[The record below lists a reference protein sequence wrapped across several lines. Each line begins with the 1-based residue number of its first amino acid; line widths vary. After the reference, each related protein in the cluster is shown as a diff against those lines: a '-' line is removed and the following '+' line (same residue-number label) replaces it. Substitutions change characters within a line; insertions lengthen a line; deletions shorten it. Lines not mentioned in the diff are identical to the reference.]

1 MERVM
6 FITFFCP
13 CKKTFHLFYFSS
25 IFHSPSSCR
34 PSPPSFSGNPIIT
47 TIHFLAAPSS
57 PHLPATTSCKE
68 FLAVSLINERRHSLM
83 LQSSSQP
90 HLSWEV
96 RVSFSFAG
104 TTRHYRRRRG
114 STTQPR
120 IRKFDYFLPVTHD
133 TTVGGTTVPHKI
145 CSTIHRGTTDLARCH
160 VACGMSCAYSKFFDF
175 FRQGTAASIFWPA
188 WEVERWGDKWV
199 RGGCLNKQLLVCY
212 NKYSKIYPLHLSP

>member
-34 PSPPSFSGNPIIT
+34 PSPPSFSGNSIIT

-114 STTQPR
+114 STTQSR
-120 IRKFDYFLPVTHD
+120 IRKFDYFLPVS
-133 TTVGGTTVPHKI
+133 TTQPSAAQQYRTRSAAPSTAVLQILLGATLPAVCRARIQSFLTFSGKGLLLPFFGQHGRLRDGVINGRGVGV
-145 CSTIHRGTTDLARCH
+145 
-160 VACGMSCAYSKFFDF
+160 
-175 FRQGTAASIFWPA
+175 
-188 WEVERWGDKWV
+188 
-199 RGGCLNKQLLVCY
+199 
-212 NKYSKIYPLHLSP
+212 